1 VCLNVCAHQQ
11 KHLVIKL
18 WQALYSHVDTKS
30 LPCSARLP
38 FEYLF
43 LPYCFLL
50 HTPHTLV
57 LLHTYTHA
65 QMYLQSQLL
74 KEDEPTLVETLVR
87 TMIQGVTSDVTTIRL
102 LISLLS

>member
-1 VCLNVCAHQQ
+1 MCLKVFAHQQ
-11 KHLVIKL
+11 KQFVIKL
-18 WQALYSHVDTKS
+18 WQALYLRVDTKS

-43 LPYCFLL
+43 VPHCILL
-50 HTPHTLV
+50 HTPHILV

-65 QMYLQSQLL
+65 HMYLQFQLL
-74 KEDEPTLVETLVR
+74 KEDEPTLVETLVH

-102 LISLLS
+102 LISSLS